1 VSSPAASAA
10 ADEDQEG
17 PFDLVAGEDAA
28 SSSLYRNL
36 EELFVANPWA
46 ILPCFFVIYGVLDS

>member
-1 VSSPAASAA
+1 
-10 ADEDQEG
+10 
-17 PFDLVAGEDAA
+17 LVAGEDAA

-36 EELFVANPWA
+36 EELFVANLWA